1 MFESLFKVVKA
12 GLEEAKPMLK
22 ATEQAL
28 LGNGVPID
36 EATLN
41 ALANQDFKAPIQRI
55 EVQLREDGAVDLHV
69 HMGVMKV
76 AQRLYVESF
85 VVNAREASVHL
96 HSKGLIQNPIVG
108 KAASAMVRAVL
119 LSALRGQLGE
129 DLGEDAVRIDGQ
141 DIHIDLKGGLLRPLF
156 QRAIADRTGL
166 AVPEAGV
173 AAALALVEIRG
184 VKVEAGVLRV
194 LGGLNW
200 DATLP
205 T

>member
-1 MFESLFKVVKA
+1 MFESLFKAVNA
-12 GLEEAKPMLK
+12 GFEEAKPILK

-28 LGNGVPID
+28 IGNGIPID
-36 EATLN
+36 EAILN
-41 ALANQDFKAPIQRI
+41 DLVNRDLKAPIQRV
-55 EVQLREDGAVDLHV
+55 EVRLHEDGAVDLLVHV
-69 HMGVMKV
+69 GVMKV

-96 HSKGLIQNPIVG
+96 RSKGLIQNPIVG

-129 DLGEDAVRIDGQ
+129 ELGEEAVRIEGQ
-141 DIHIDLKGGLLRPLF
+141 DIYIDLKGGLLRPLF
-156 QRAIADRTGL
+156 QRAIAERTGL

-200 DATLP
+200 DATQRS
-205 T
+205 